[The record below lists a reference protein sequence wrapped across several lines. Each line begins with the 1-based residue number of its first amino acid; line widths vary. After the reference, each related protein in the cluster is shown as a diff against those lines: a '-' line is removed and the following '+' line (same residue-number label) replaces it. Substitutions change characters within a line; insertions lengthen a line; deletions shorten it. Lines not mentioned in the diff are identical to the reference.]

1 MSEVLYF
8 EDFPAGHVTK
18 LGSWT
23 PTEGEI
29 VAFAREWDPQPFHLD
44 EEAARQGPFGG
55 LVASGW
61 HGICVWG
68 RLYVD
73 AVHSRAA
80 SMGGGA
86 MEDIRFLKPVRP
98 GMRLHAEVTVLEA
111 TPSKTRPERGTSYWR
126 GTFVDDDGHE
136 VLVMHGRAFFRR
148 RGWTPEDTKPA

>member
-1 MSEVLYF
+1 MT
-8 EDFPAGHVTK
+8 D
-18 LGSWT
+18 LGTWT
-23 PTEGEI
+23 PTAEEI

-73 AVHSRAA
+73 AVHGRAA

-86 MEDIRFLKPVRP
+86 MEDIRFLKPIRP
-98 GMRLHAEVTVLEA
+98 GRW
-111 TPSKTRPERGTSYWR
+111 PSTRRSGCWRRPRRRSRPERGTSYWR
-126 GTFVDDDGHE
+126 GTFVDDEGDE
-136 VLVMHGRAFFRR
+136 VLVLHGRAFFRR
-148 RGWTPEDTKPA
+148 RG